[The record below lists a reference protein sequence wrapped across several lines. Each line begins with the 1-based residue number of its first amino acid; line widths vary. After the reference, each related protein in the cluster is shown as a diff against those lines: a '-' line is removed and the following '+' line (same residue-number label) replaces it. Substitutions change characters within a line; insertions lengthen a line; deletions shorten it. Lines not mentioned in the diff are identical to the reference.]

1 MYTVNGLPWHSQS
14 VAFVPKYDTDVPWSL
29 QNNANAW
36 YCNKGHCLTSEPID
50 TDDSLRKRLRSALG
64 GSAATATGGLEIQ
77 LYLVA
82 PATPAPRFRFSMG
95 VHVEEERQT
104 YVSSNQRAHWAAR
117 GVWYGFN
124 GYHDG
129 DNSILTRMAA
139 LFEPAFAYAQNAL
152 WGLQDTTPLGEGENC
167 EEEGNAG
174 SVGAVVDATG
184 LSGKDD
190 VLDAHLFMAQL
201 RDTFNGLKMGFS
213 ESESKQGAFT
223 HGVALSKVLQ
233 LLFDDP
239 TLDAWVQVS
248 MNHLPRIEI
257 EAECPTPCGIP
268 ALYVFANDRLT
279 SLRDPKMESQG
290 VLEGMAAY
298 RDAILKTTRA
308 PIYDATCCPCLVIG
322 TAGATLQIFAAYF
335 ADRIYR
341 THLCDFALDADAD
354 AHHDVAAVAT
364 KLRVIRNTAR
374 MLREGYA
381 RVHVGAYILP
391 PTHTCRPHL
400 LPRPT
405 ILMPV
410 PAPLPVHLYL
420 RDRVTRGQ
428 NSDVFTGTLTL
439 SAHRGTDDSESS
451 DRELPVHVK
460 FVPEYS
466 VAAHRLLATHTDAS
480 GAPRPLAP
488 QLYWAGEIV
497 PGLWMIVMETLP
509 PDARM
514 LYRVL
519 AAGTPTRTARSSLRG
534 AS

>member
-1 MYTVNGLPWHSQS
+1 
-14 VAFVPKYDTDVPWSL
+14 
-29 QNNANAW
+29 
-36 YCNKGHCLTSEPID
+36 
-50 TDDSLRKRLRSALG
+50 
-64 GSAATATGGLEIQ
+64 
-77 LYLVA
+77 
-82 PATPAPRFRFSMG
+82 
-95 VHVEEERQT
+95 
-104 YVSSNQRAHWAAR
+104 
-117 GVWYGFN
+117 
-124 GYHDG
+124 
-129 DNSILTRMAA
+129 MAA

-152 WGLQDTTPLGEGENC
+152 WGLQDTTPLGEGENR

-184 LSGKDD
+184 SGKDD

-298 RDAILKTTRA
+298 RDAILKTARA

-374 MLREGYA
+374 ML
-381 RVHVGAYILP
+381 L
-391 PTHTCRPHL
+391 
-400 LPRPT
+400 
-405 ILMPV
+405 

-439 SAHRGTDDSESS
+439 SAQRGTDDSESS

-514 LYRVL
+514 LYRY
-519 AAGTPTRTARSSLRG
+519 LRG
-534 AS
+534 NPDPDCSEPPTWDELGDVRAAVRLLHAHGIVHGDIRSGNIMLQRPARLAPNSESEADSASSSSAAASNCLSTTASSTGGSGVEMSPARAYLIDFDWAGKEGEARYPVDPTLNPDVEWPRPVSELPGQLITKDDDLFMLEKLLGDRQESDCGHEDSEQDDNLNVNKRKRKREENTTLDVNKET